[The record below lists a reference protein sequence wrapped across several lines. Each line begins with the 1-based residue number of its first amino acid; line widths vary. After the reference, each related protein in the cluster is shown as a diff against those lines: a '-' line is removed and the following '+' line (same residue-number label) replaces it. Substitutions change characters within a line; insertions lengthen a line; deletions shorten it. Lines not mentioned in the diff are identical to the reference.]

1 MGWIALGVGSSV
13 WVLRLSYRPAPGP
26 PPLSRRG
33 GGASVEPGPA
43 VLSKVERHA
52 VVETQHAGSLSHL
65 TLQPRDKLL
74 ITAGE
79 DSKVKLWTLKVRKTY
94 KLFQLFREYVSIR
107 REYI

>member
-52 VVETQHAGSLSHL
+52 VVETQHAGSLAHL
-65 TLQPRDKLL
+65 SLQPRDKLL

-79 DSKVKLWTLKVRKTY
+79 DSKVKLWTLKVGNYTLLKICCKT
-94 KLFQLFREYVSIR
+94 
-107 REYI
+107 

>member
-33 GGASVEPGPA
+33 GGAGVEPGPA

-52 VVETQHAGSLSHL
+52 VVETQHAGSLAHL
-65 TLQPRDKLL
+65 SLQPRDKLL

-79 DSKVKLWTLKVRKTY
+79 DSKVKLWTLKVGIYTI
-94 KLFQLFREYVSIR
+94 F
-107 REYI
+107 